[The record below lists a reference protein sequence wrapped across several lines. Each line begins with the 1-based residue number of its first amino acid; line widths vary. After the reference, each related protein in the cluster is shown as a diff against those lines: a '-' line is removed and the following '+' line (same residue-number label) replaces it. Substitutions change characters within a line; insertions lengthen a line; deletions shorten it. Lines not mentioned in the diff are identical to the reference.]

1 MSDSESRAFW
11 PIYDEYEGKV
21 KKLDDQFIALV
32 NDFAAKYDSLTD
44 ADAAVM
50 LKTKMSIEKDRMALK
65 QAYTRKIAKV
75 LPATK
80 ALRYSQLE
88 TRIENMIRRDVYG
101 LIPLAR

>member
-1 MSDSESRAFW
+1 
-11 PIYDEYEGKV
+11 
-21 KKLDDQFIALV
+21 
-32 NDFAAKYDSLTD
+32 
-44 ADAAVM
+44 M
-50 LKTKMSIEKDRMALK
+50 LKTKMSIEKERMALK
-65 QAYTRKIAKV
+65 QAYTKKIAKV